1 MEVSSRDYGFI
12 GAYYEAT
19 VVEDL
24 GGMYKVEYLSLVDE
38 KDESRQLQGD
48 VDADELRPRPPPPS
62 EQEKNEKFD
71 VLDRVDVH
79 DLDAW
84 WVGTITEVKKEGE
97 KEIYSVYF
105 ETSAELCD
113 YSKEQLRFHKDWI
126 DGAWVDCNDKKQKQV
141 GCKKRVWIDDNVEDK
156 YKKVRIDGKLVDCK
170 DKLRVSPVIP
180 TGKP

>member
-1 MEVSSRDYGFI
+1 MDLTPTRKDFQKGDRVEVSSRDYGFI

-24 GGMYKVEYLSLVDE
+24 GGKYKVEYLSLVDE
-38 KDESRQLQGD
+38 KDESRQLQRD
-48 VDADELRPRPPPPS
+48 VDADEIRPLPPSPS

-71 VLDRVDVH
+71 
-79 DLDAW
+79 
-84 WVGTITEVKKEGE
+84 VKKEGE
-97 KEIYSVYF
+97 KEIYSVYL
-105 ETSAELCD
+105 ETTAELCD

-126 DGAWVDCNDKKQKQV
+126 DGAWQV
-141 GCKKRVWIDDNVEDK
+141 GCKKRVWIDDNVEDR

>member
-1 MEVSSRDYGFI
+1 MDLTPTRKDFQKGDRVEVSSRDYGFI

-24 GGMYKVEYLSLVDE
+24 GGKYKVEYLSLVDE

-48 VDADELRPRPPPPS
+48 VDADELRPLPPSPS
-62 EQEKNEKFD
+62 EQEKMKS
-71 VLDRVDVH
+71 
-79 DLDAW
+79 
-84 WVGTITEVKKEGE
+84 TITEVKKEGE
-97 KEIYSVYF
+97 KEIYSVYL
-105 ETSAELCD
+105 ETTADLCD
-113 YSKEQLRFHKDWI
+113 YSKEQLTFHKDWI

-141 GCKKRVWIDDNVEDK
+141 GCKKRVWIDDNVEDR

>member
-1 MEVSSRDYGFI
+1 MDFTPTQEGFRKGDRVEVSSRDYGFI

-24 GGMYKVEYLSLVDE
+24 GGKYKVEYLSLVDE

-48 VDADELRPRPPPPS
+48 VDADELRPLPPPPS

-79 DLDAW
+79 DQDAW
-84 WVGTITEVKKEGE
+84 WVGTITEVKTEGE

-105 ETSAELCD
+105 ETLADLCD
-113 YSKEQLRFHKDWI
+113 YSKEQLRFHKD
-126 DGAWVDCNDKKQKQV
+126 
-141 GCKKRVWIDDNVEDK
+141 
-156 YKKVRIDGKLVDCK
+156 
-170 DKLRVSPVIP
+170 
-180 TGKP
+180 